1 MLTRIFRIGPLLLL
15 PLIILWGQ
23 VCYRIGKFEAYQLH
37 DWWRSYPIYAAVTG
51 AAICH
56 LALVITEKKRLH
68 YTIYTIG
75 LLPISL
81 STSVVSLVYATLAP
95 L

>member
-1 MLTRIFRIGPLLLL
+1 MVSSKRISYMTG
-15 PLIILWGQ
+15 G
-23 VCYRIGKFEAYQLH
+23 G
-37 DWWRSYPIYAAVTG
+37 SYPIYAAVTG